1 MMPYLR
7 AARAAADAL
16 HVRVRSEPQIYFYA
30 GLRAAPGYIY
40 MYPLMENQPYAAD
53 IMDRGTRYVWGREA
67 AA

>member
-1 MMPYLR
+1 
-7 AARAAADAL
+7 L
-16 HVRVRSEPQIYFYA
+16 HVRVRSEPPIYFYA